1 MGDAL
6 AGGQLLNL
14 PPAGSREQP
23 CTLVEL
29 RARLPPS
36 HQRAWSRKRWRSRPC
51 VTEVVFI
58 TKLDTHLCWL
68 KTAWVCLFLKREV
81 ALQNCVRGHE
91 VTAQPCLAG
100 ERAGAGPPAAAGR
113 GP

>member
-1 MGDAL
+1 MGGAP

-36 HQRAWSRKRWRSRPC
+36 HQRA
-51 VTEVVFI
+51 T
-58 TKLDTHLCWL
+58 
-68 KTAWVCLFLKREV
+68 
-81 ALQNCVRGHE
+81 
-91 VTAQPCLAG
+91 
-100 ERAGAGPPAAAGR
+100 GR
-113 GP
+113 GGWGGRGAVGLEPEALALAPLRHGGFIHHEA